1 MTDDTG
7 YFHVNASPKTRTTVG
22 DAYQKYST
30 HAHSTST
37 SIKSAIIS
45 EHTAVS
51 PMSKKEMTELLA
63 QMESRIMQQVC
74 DELSRIEQVIMEA
87 LSDD

>member
-1 MTDDTG
+1 MTDDSG
-7 YFHVNASPKTRTTVG
+7 YYHVDTSPKTRTTVG
-22 DAYQKYST
+22 EAYQKHKSYT
-30 HAHSTST
+30 QPTNT